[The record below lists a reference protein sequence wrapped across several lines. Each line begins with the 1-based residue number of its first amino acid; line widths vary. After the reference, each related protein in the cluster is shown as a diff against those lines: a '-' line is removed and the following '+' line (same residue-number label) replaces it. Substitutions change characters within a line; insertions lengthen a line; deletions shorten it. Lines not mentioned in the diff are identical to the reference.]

1 MGSAAMLSHIIFALL
16 VTFVAAFKATLDEN
30 QTIKLLYKDAYQ
42 NENKIERAIETY
54 NTVLKYHPTQP
65 DALHL
70 SGISHHYIG
79 GRALNNLEDKNAVSQ
94 NLLLRYWKN
103 SETAESLV
111 RKAMR

>member
-1 MGSAAMLSHIIFALL
+1 M
-16 VTFVAAFKATLDEN
+16 VAFKATLDEN
-30 QTIKLLYKDAYQ
+30 QTIKLLYQGIAYQ

-79 GRALNNLEDKNAVSQ
+79 GRALSNLEDKNAVSQ
-94 NLLLRYWKN
+94 IFFCVIGKIAKR
-103 SETAESLV
+103 
-111 RKAMR
+111 RKFS